1 MARNDRITLRSGR
14 EIELHELK
22 QSRTYAGVLEG
33 VPTKQFNKR
42 LLNDLRKAYEKNAR
56 STPVVLLT
64 PRETQIDVGG
74 PHPDGKPHKLPFVTC
89 VARFRSEPFADLEP
103 LGFSELIVIWLQ
115 NEFAMPIEPAALDQI
130 VSIEWDKVA
139 RDFEV

>member
-1 MARNDRITLRSGR
+1 MPGHNRITLHSGL

-22 QSRTYAGVLEG
+22 QSRTYASVLEG

-42 LLNDLRKAYEKNAR
+42 LLNELRKASERNAR

-64 PRETQIDVGG
+64 PRETPIGVGG
-74 PHPDGKPHKLPFVTC
+74 PHPDGKPHKLPLVTC
-89 VARFRSEPFADLEP
+89 IARFRSEPFADLEP

-115 NEFAMPIEPAALDQI
+115 DDFAMPIEPAALSQI
-130 VSIEWDKVA
+130 MDIEWDKMA
-139 RDFEV
+139 KEFEG